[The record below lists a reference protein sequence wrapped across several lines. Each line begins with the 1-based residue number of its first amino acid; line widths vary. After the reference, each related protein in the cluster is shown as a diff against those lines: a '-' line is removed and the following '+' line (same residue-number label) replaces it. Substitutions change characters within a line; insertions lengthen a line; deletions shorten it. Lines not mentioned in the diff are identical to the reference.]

1 VVYVSELINV
11 FIRLHKEY
19 SPVFRIWI
27 LGFPEVFITDPD
39 DIEVSKKIAFIYIV
53 MLIFSIL
60 TKKVN
65 FQKH

>member
-1 VVYVSELINV
+1 MVYVSEIINV
-11 FIRLHKEY
+11 LIRLHKEY

-39 DIEVSKKIAFIYIV
+39 DIEVSKKIVFIYIIKL
-53 MLIFSIL
+53 MFSIL
-60 TKKVN
+60 TKNIN